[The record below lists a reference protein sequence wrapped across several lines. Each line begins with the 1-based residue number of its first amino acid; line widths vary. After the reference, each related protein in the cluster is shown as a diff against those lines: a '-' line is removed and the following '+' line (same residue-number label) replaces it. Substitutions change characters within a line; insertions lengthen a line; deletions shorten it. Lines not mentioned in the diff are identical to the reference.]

1 MGHSPIHITMSN
13 NNSVGQT
20 IGAGVDKGI
29 SFTRRLFGKAK
40 DKVQEI
46 KDGIEAKKQAK
57 KDEQIREF
65 LKVFDEQIMPE
76 IDKKLAQDRSK
87 IAEELKA
94 KIVAHNASLKAKR

>member
-1 MGHSPIHITMSN
+1 MARVPVQAQVDG
-13 NNSVGQT
+13 
-20 IGAGVDKGI
+20 GAGVDKGI
-29 SFTRRLFGKAK
+29 SFTRSLLNKAK
-40 DKVQEI
+40 DKIKDI

-76 IDKKLAQDRSK
+76 IDKKLAQDRAK
-87 IAEELKA
+87 IAEELKT

>member
-1 MGHSPIHITMSN
+1 MSN
-13 NNSVGQT
+13 NNSVGQN

-29 SFTRRLFGKAK
+29 SFTRRFFGKAK

-46 KDGIEAKKQAK
+46 KDGIEARKQAK
-57 KDEQIREF
+57 KDENIREF

-76 IDKKLAQDRSK
+76 IDKRLAQDRSK
-87 IAEELKA
+87 IAEELKN